1 MPMIPPPTSNST
13 VHRWRVASAAGPP
26 REFSSFMMRIL
37 FLPMDK
43 HKTISI
49 LRVNQID
56 GSETI
61 RNRDNKL
68 NGRVKMKV
76 HNQFLMSGVAAI
88 EMLAHAAPAMAQ
100 AATADA
106 AAADDRNTN
115 ETIGRDQA
123 CTPVTNANLVCRLY

>member
-26 REFSSFMMRIL
+26 REFSSFIMRIL

-43 HKTISI
+43 YKTISI

-61 RNRDNKL
+61 PGQRR
-68 NGRVKMKV
+68 
-76 HNQFLMSGVAAI
+76 
-88 EMLAHAAPAMAQ
+88 Q
-100 AATADA
+100 ALWAGE
-106 AAADDRNTN
+106 DD
-115 ETIGRDQA
+115 GA
-123 CTPVTNANLVCRLY
+123 YPVTAIRRCADRDPCKFPTSDGARGPRHPVPRPRT

>member
-1 MPMIPPPTSNST
+1 MPMIPPPTANST

-26 REFSSFMMRIL
+26 REISSFMRRIR
-37 FLPMDK
+37 FRPMDK

-68 NGRVKMKV
+68 YGRVKMKV
-76 HNQFLMSGVAAI
+76 HNQFLLSGVAAI
-88 EMLAHAAPAMAQ
+88 AVLANAAPAMAQ

-106 AAADDRNTN
+106 AEADDSK
-115 ETIGRDQA
+115 IGRA
-123 CTPVTNANLVCRLY
+123 SCGERECRYV